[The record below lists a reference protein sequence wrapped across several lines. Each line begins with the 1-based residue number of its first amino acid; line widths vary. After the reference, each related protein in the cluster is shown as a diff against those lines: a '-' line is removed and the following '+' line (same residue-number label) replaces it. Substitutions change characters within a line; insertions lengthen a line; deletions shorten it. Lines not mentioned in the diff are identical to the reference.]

1 MKVEKGSKIY
11 KQFKNYRLLEDMNG
25 LEWFALEK
33 NYGESYGGINKEYEF
48 KKTPKLLDIGDGN
61 VREQIEETISPM
73 DKNILIYSDPDEQYS
88 GGKSNAK
95 YHDIVKK
102 YYGYEYD
109 GTIIDEK
116 NLKGNEKYP
125 LQKLEGPSEIVI
137 WKDYSNLIKEV
148 SAGGK
153 RRRKRKLKTNRKREK
168 TNNKSN
174 KSKTVKKFKSCYSFY
189 NRNE

>member
-1 MKVEKGSKIY
+1 MEVKKGSKIY
-11 KQFKNYRLLEDMNG
+11 KQFTNYTPLEDMTG
-25 LEWFALEK
+25 LQWFALEK

-48 KKTPKLLDIGDGN
+48 IKTPKLLDIGDGN

-73 DKNILIYSDPDEQYS
+73 DNSILIYSEPDEQYS

-95 YHDIVKK
+95 YHNIVKK
-102 YYGYEYD
+102 YYGDEYD
-109 GTIIDEK
+109 GTIIDAK

-125 LQKLEGPSEIVI
+125 VETLEGPSEIVI

-153 RRRKRKLKTNRKREK
+153 RKRKRKLKTKRKREK
-168 TNNKSN
+168 LN
-174 KSKTVKKFKSCYSFY
+174 KSKTIKKFKV
-189 NRNE
+189 

>member
-11 KQFKNYRLLEDMNG
+11 KQFKNYRLLKDMIG

-88 GGKSNAK
+88 GVNSNAK

-125 LQKLEGPSEIVI
+125 IEKLEGPTEIVI

-153 RRRKRKLKTNRKREK
+153 RKKKRKLKTKRKREK
-168 TNNKSN
+168 TNKT
-174 KSKTVKKFKSCYSFY
+174 KTVKKFNGF
-189 NRNE
+189 